1 MSEQDWKKELEDY
14 LADNPNKL
22 SYLMPDRIRKNM
34 TQKEL
39 NNHND
44 KAVEQIIKELTEAK
58 DETKT

>member
-1 MSEQDWKKELEDY
+1 MSKQGWKKELKDY

-22 SYLMPDRIRKNM
+22 SYRIPDKIRKNM

-44 KAVEQIIKELTEAK
+44 KAIKQIIKELTEVSN
-58 DETKT
+58 DEL

>member
-22 SYLMPDRIRKNM
+22 SYRIPDKIRKNM

-44 KAVEQIIKELTEAK
+44 KAIKQIIKELTEVSN
-58 DETKT
+58 DEL

>member
-44 KAVEQIIKELTEAK
+44 KAVEQTIKEQGS
-58 DETKT
+58 